1 MRKKEKEVKGLKRDN
16 IVKDNEYGIEV
27 NKLKFD
33 MEELRKDY
41 KRVIESKKEA
51 ESDYRAEREKAL
63 GSNTDIMGVK
73 KEKWLQMESLKQK
86 LEGIFREKEEQMRLK
101 Y

>member
-1 MRKKEKEVKGLKRDN
+1 M
-16 IVKDNEYGIEV
+16 
-27 NKLKFD
+27 KFD

-51 ESDYRAEREKAL
+51 EADYRAEREKAL

-101 Y
+101 YEGELQHRASELAQLKHHQHLADKDN

>member
-1 MRKKEKEVKGLKRDN
+1 M
-16 IVKDNEYGIEV
+16 
-27 NKLKFD
+27 KFD

-51 ESDYRAEREKAL
+51 EADCRAEREKAL

-101 Y
+101 YEGELQHRASELAQLKHQQHLADKDN